1 MAILVYMSSNIRQ
14 HNQPIQRPADLL
26 AQLGLNDHEIRIYL
40 DLLQHGPRPIAVL
53 AKRAGLSR
61 TNGYSVIQGLEEKG
75 VCYSS
80 GASYGKKIHAHNPEA
95 LVSIIKNKKRELDEL
110 ERGLEGL
117 KQLVL
122 MSENSGYSGHRVT
135 YLEGIENIKKIF
147 TLMTE
152 PGVSH
157 LYGVGSELELETYV
171 GYETLLTFH
180 ERRKREK
187 IRFSILR
194 AGPDRLPGEAFH
206 NDDTYLRE
214 VRIRPKGKVRLKSQL
229 YLFNN
234 TIIFLNL
241 FDKPFATVIENE
253 PMFVMFHSWF
263 DFIWSASEPT
273 VSREHSG
280 SDNKQ
285 KIKKVSRGTQV
296 KLKKK

>member
-1 MAILVYMSSNIRQ
+1 MSSNIRQ
-14 HNQPIQRPADLL
+14 HNTLQRPADLL
-26 AQLGLNDHEIRIYL
+26 EKLGLNDHEISIYL

-75 VCYSS
+75 VCFSS

-117 KQLVL
+117 KRLVAE
-122 MSENSGYSGHRVT
+122 SGSGYSGHRVT
-135 YLEGIENIKKIF
+135 YLEGIENVKKIF
-147 TLMTE
+147 ILMTAPE
-152 PGVSH
+152 VSH
-157 LYGVGSELELETYV
+157 IYGVGSELELESYV
-171 GYETLLTFH
+171 GYETLLMFH

-194 AGPDRLPGEAFH
+194 AGPDRLPGEVFH

-214 VRIRPKGKVRLKSQL
+214 VRIRPKGKVRLKSQM

-234 TIIFLNL
+234 TIVFLNL
-241 FDKPFATVIENE
+241 FDKPFATIIDNE

-263 DFIWSASEPT
+263 DFIWNASET
-273 VSREHSG
+273 VVSREHAG
-280 SDNKQ
+280 TQDNKS
-285 KIKKVSRGTQV
+285 IKKVST
-296 KLKKK
+296 KIKDKIKKK

>member
-1 MAILVYMSSNIRQ
+1 MSSNIRQ
-14 HNQPIQRPADLL
+14 HNTLQRPADLL
-26 AQLGLNDHEIRIYL
+26 EKLGLNDHEISIYL

-75 VCYSS
+75 VCFSS
-80 GASYGKKIHAHNPEA
+80 GASYGKKVHAHNPEA

-117 KQLVL
+117 KRLVAE
-122 MSENSGYSGHRVT
+122 SGSGYSGHRVT
-135 YLEGIENIKKIF
+135 YLEGIENVKKIF
-147 TLMTE
+147 TLMTA
-152 PGVSH
+152 PDVSH
-157 LYGVGSELELETYV
+157 IYGVGSELELESYV

-214 VRIRPKGKVRLKSQL
+214 VRIRPKGKVRLKSQV

-234 TIIFLNL
+234 TIVFLNL
-241 FDKPFATVIENE
+241 FDKPFATIIDNE

-263 DFIWSASEPT
+263 DFIWNASET
-273 VSREHSG
+273 VVSREHTG
-280 SDNKQ
+280 AQDNKN
-285 KIKKVSRGTQV
+285 IKKVST
-296 KLKKK
+296 KIKDKIKKK